1 MYNRGGKVWVGKNAG
16 LVFLEEDWKLDRLPE
31 DLVEEAGLLG
41 AEFELL
47 SIKER
52 AELAGY
58 FMGDELVEF
67 ICKPPLINGESLHS
81 DIYLAWEEN
90 GWLSSM
96 ENSSEWKL
104 KKTEEGFYSLAFPID
119 KLMPLKEFPFKYR
132 TESGV
137 WFDPPDFL
145 PSQVESLPGSSNYL
159 FNPSRTGRDILR
171 FDIVKGQHDMT
182 VEKWLKYRP
191 DNLGY
196 SLSGTESC
204 FRVFAPR
211 AHRVKLNIH
220 TKGVEQQEIINDF
233 EMKSLPDG
241 TWEFR
246 EEKDF
251 ENAYYSFDVFHFSH
265 PNNQDTYSK
274 RILDPYAEACLGRNG
289 PGLIPREERI
299 EPNKGKNFQTP
310 KMCDLVIA
318 EAHIRD
324 LLQNAPIN
332 LSEEQ
337 RTGFSGLAK
346 WMKSEDC
353 YLRKLGINAVE
364 LQPIHQFDSRNKEE
378 YHWGY
383 MPVNFFSPASD
394 YSTSARLAQEE
405 CKQLIDSFHGAGI
418 AVILDVVYNHFGIPN
433 HLLNID
439 REIYLQTD
447 ELGKL
452 TNHSG
457 CGNDLNCDG
466 EPVKKMIIDSLKHWV
481 LKYHV
486 DGFRFDLAELLG
498 IELLKE
504 IEGELKKLNPNII
517 LIAEPWSFRGRLPE
531 KMNQSGYA
539 LWSDRCRE
547 SLLGFVSGKVEKEEI
562 VKLMMGKL
570 DVENCFPWQSVH
582 YVESH
587 DDYTFIDRICS
598 DCENGGLNP
607 DANAMKKATLA
618 MVILLLSPG
627 IPMLSAGQDFLRSKK
642 GIRNTYQNG
651 NVNALDYRRL
661 EKYKSIHNEIRKIIT
676 FRRSQSGRFTRP
688 ETFKKIEYTSNLLEG
703 RNILSL
709 SAQHQE
715 QGEEFLFV
723 CNSSNENARI
733 QIPEFWLNGKIIL
746 PEPAGLSYELKLAA
760 WGYALMRKEVI

>member
-31 DLVEEAGLLG
+31 DLVEEAGVLG

-47 SIKER
+47 SIRER

-67 ICKPPLINGESLHS
+67 ICKPPLINGESLHA

-104 KKTEEGFYSLAFPID
+104 KKTEEGFYSLTFPID

-220 TKGVEQQEIINDF
+220 TKGVEKQEIINGF

-265 PNNQDTYSK
+265 PNNQDIYSK

-289 PGLIPREERI
+289 PGLISRKKRFEQK
-299 EPNKGKNFQTP
+299 KGKFFQTP

-337 RTGFSGLAK
+337 RTGFTGLAK
-346 WMKSEDC
+346 WMKSKDC

-405 CKQLIDSFHGAGI
+405 CNQLIDSFHRAGI

-598 DCENGGLNP
+598 DCDNGGLNP

-627 IPMLSAGQDFLRSKK
+627 IPMLSAGQDFLRSKR

-661 EKYKSIHNEIRKIIT
+661 EKYQSIHNEIRKIIT
-676 FRRSQSGRFTRP
+676 FRLSQSGRFTRP

-703 RNILSL
+703 MNILSL
-709 SAQHQE
+709 SVRHQE

-746 PEPAGLSYELKLAA
+746 PEPAGLSYELKLPA